1 MFIESEQVRTILI
14 QCILLDT
21 YNRKDGIMAKSES
34 IEDICPMELGINI
47 LSGKWKLQIIWKI
60 YTKETLR
67 FNELQKS
74 LGNITTKT
82 LTQQLRELEG
92 EKMITRTVYPEVPPK
107 VEYTLSDIGKTI
119 APVLKSLCD
128 WGTSYQKDLRKGD

>member
-1 MFIESEQVRTILI
+1 
-14 QCILLDT
+14 
-21 YNRKDGIMAKSES
+21 MAKSES

-82 LTQQLRELEG
+82 LTQQLRQLEG
-92 EKMITRTVYPEVPPK
+92 EKIITRTVYPEVPPK
-107 VEYTLSDIGKTI
+107 VEYSLSEIGKTI
-119 APVLKSLCD
+119 SPVLKSLCD
-128 WGTSYQKDLRKGD
+128 WGMGYQNSLRNGD